1 MTKIPF
7 EQLSF
12 AIIDDNAHIRRL
24 LRAILHSFGSREIVE
39 AEDGA
44 SGLEMIEMHGPDIVI
59 LDLIMP
65 MFDGFDFMQM
75 VRNPKSCKTP
85 RVPII
90 MLTGHA
96 EKRNVLRARE
106 LGVTEFMCKPFSA
119 ETLFKRIQSVVQQP
133 REFIES
139 KDYFGPAWR
148 SHDEQPTPASAA
160 RLSSG
165 LGDDIMTRY
174 ADPATE
180 IEI

>member
-12 AIIDDNAHIRRL
+12 AVIDDNAHIRRL
-24 LRAILHSFGSREIVE
+24 LRAMLHSFGSREIVE

-44 SGLEMIEMHGPDIVI
+44 TGLEVIEMHGPDIVI

-90 MLTGHA
+90 MLTAHA

-119 ETLFKRIQSVVQQP
+119 ETLFKRIQSVVQHP
-133 REFIES
+133 REFVET

-148 SHDEQPTPASAA
+148 SQDDQASPASKA
-160 RLSSG
+160 RAS
-165 LGDDIMTRY
+165 DDPGQDTMAGF
-174 ADPATE
+174 ADPAFE